1 MRTCTRRTA
10 GALAALGLLLG
21 GTARADL
28 ITFANIPSGTFGPGV
43 TTTEGNFAYDV
54 LPGSGTLF
62 GNTSNAGN
70 PPPHVE
76 GGDNGGTLRIVR
88 ADVPGG
94 QFTFEGL
101 DVAQALAT
109 TSQTVRVIG
118 LLGGVQQGEDDFAT
132 SATSDSWLTVDSV
145 NLSGVHIDE
154 LRVRL
159 DGSLSPFQFEEADN
173 VRLTPASV
181 TATPEPASLTLL
193 GFGAVSL
200 AGIGWRRREAVA

>member
-10 GALAALGLLLG
+10 GALAALALLLG

-28 ITFANIPSGTFGPGV
+28 ITFANVPSGTFGPGV

-54 LPGSGTLF
+54 LAGSGTLF
-62 GNTSNAGN
+62 GNTSAAGN

-76 GGDNGGTLRIVR
+76 GGDNGGTLQIVR
-88 ADVPGG
+88 AIPGG
-94 QFTFEGL
+94 LFTFEGL
-101 DVAQALAT
+101 DVAQALST

-145 NLSGVHIDE
+145 NLSGVQIDE

-181 TATPEPASLTLL
+181 TASPEPASLTLL
-193 GFGAVSL
+193 GLGVG
-200 AGIGWRRREAVA
+200 GIACYRWRRRR

>member
-1 MRTCTRRTA
+1 M
-10 GALAALGLLLG
+10 
-21 GTARADL
+21 
-28 ITFANIPSGTFGPGV
+28 
-43 TTTEGNFAYDV
+43 
-54 LPGSGTLF
+54 
-62 GNTSNAGN
+62 
-70 PPPHVE
+70 
-76 GGDNGGTLRIVR
+76 
-88 ADVPGG
+88 
-94 QFTFEGL
+94 
-101 DVAQALAT
+101 
-109 TSQTVRVIG
+109 
-118 LLGGVQQGEDDFAT
+118 
-132 SATSDSWLTVDSV
+132 DSV